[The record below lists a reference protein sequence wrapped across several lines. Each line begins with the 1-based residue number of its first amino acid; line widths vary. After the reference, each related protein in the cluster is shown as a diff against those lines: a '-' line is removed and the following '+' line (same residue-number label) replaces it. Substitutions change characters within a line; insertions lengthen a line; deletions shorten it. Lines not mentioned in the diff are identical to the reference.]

1 MFRATG
7 YQAGGYAVVVC
18 PLASAV
24 LQSKGLLGET
34 GMEGAAH
41 VVPGVVEDLI
51 VVRGK
56 RGSFRW
62 ADVWDGGA

>member
-1 MFRATG
+1 M
-7 YQAGGYAVVVC
+7 VVC